1 MLSFGVFCFDLV
13 VNKNCSLG
21 DHGEDQISWTRPKS
35 FFDCFISSR
44 ELLDPY
50 LRQELLDP
58 YLRQETRIFFLD
70 CLTEKNL
77 SESFFLKVRKCAV
90 LAVYV

>member
-50 LRQELLDP
+50 LRQE
-58 YLRQETRIFFLD
+58 TRIFFLD

-90 LAVYV
+90 LAVMCN